1 MGGGLLVAGVKTV
14 AHRLRTRLAG
24 CSVRAAFAL
33 YAAAGL
39 AAALVLSIASS
50 GVFGLLAQS
59 TLSGDPYAYSG
70 TFVFDEE
77 SNSLVPAETLS
88 WYELSAFDS
97 LYEQGG
103 EESADG
109 GSLGASAVFL
119 YVEGSA
125 RSDASPI
132 PLDDPPDGVPDGT
145 VVDISWTTSVS
156 DVYDES
162 LSFSEIAA
170 YDATE
175 RPARPGF
182 EAALALTEQL
192 PENADGE
199 KPIVSNVGY
208 YVPYPGDSVAYRMT
222 AWAFIA
228 SVPVIFA
235 ACLVVTGRLFY
246 RNRIARPVAEMDAA
260 AKRIAEGDLDFE
272 MKKQR
277 GDELGRLCSRFE
289 DMRAELARS
298 KGEMWRA
305 AESRRRV
312 NAAFAH
318 DLRTPLTVVRGRAEY
333 IGMVSDDAKV
343 GKAAGVIL
351 RQAERLAS
359 LADSMSGLES
369 LEDAPLRKKA
379 LATAELLARIEES
392 AEAAAGDKGIE
403 IAVSGG
409 SPDSRV
415 YADEA
420 LVLRVADNLV
430 SNAVRHAAE
439 FVSVA
444 LEWSDGVLS
453 LSVRDDGPGFG
464 SSAGRALEPFWRGD
478 DEPVGSAGGS
488 DGHMGLGLY
497 ICSELCARHGGSVS
511 VSDAPE
517 GGGLAVATFL
527 APPCSD
533 A

>member
-1 MGGGLLVAGVKTV
+1 
-14 AHRLRTRLAG
+14 
-24 CSVRAAFAL
+24 
-33 YAAAGL
+33 
-39 AAALVLSIASS
+39 
-50 GVFGLLAQS
+50 
-59 TLSGDPYAYSG
+59 
-70 TFVFDEE
+70 
-77 SNSLVPAETLS
+77 
-88 WYELSAFDS
+88 
-97 LYEQGG
+97 
-103 EESADG
+103 
-109 GSLGASAVFL
+109 
-119 YVEGSA
+119 
-125 RSDASPI
+125 
-132 PLDDPPDGVPDGT
+132 
-145 VVDISWTTSVS
+145 
-156 DVYDES
+156 
-162 LSFSEIAA
+162 
-170 YDATE
+170 
-175 RPARPGF
+175 
-182 EAALALTEQL
+182 
-192 PENADGE
+192 
-199 KPIVSNVGY
+199 
-208 YVPYPGDSVAYRMT
+208 
-222 AWAFIA
+222 
-228 SVPVIFA
+228 
-235 ACLVVTGRLFY
+235 
-246 RNRIARPVAEMDAA
+246 
-260 AKRIAEGDLDFE
+260 
-272 MKKQR
+272 
-277 GDELGRLCSRFE
+277 
-289 DMRAELARS
+289 
-298 KGEMWRA
+298 MWRA

-409 SPDSRV
+409 GPDSRV
-415 YADEA
+415 DADEA